1 MQIMHHIILQG
12 GKSRKNKIL
21 IHCHAGVGR
30 TAIIIGAY
38 LLFSN
43 IAKTA

>member
-1 MQIMHHIILQG
+1 MQIMHHIVLQG
-12 GKSRKNKIL
+12 GKQRKNKIL
-21 IHCHAGVGR
+21 IHCHAGQGR